1 VTYQENQLI
10 LAEAYNQTS
19 QDPLALNHL
28 NNARAVP
35 GLPALVGITGVA
47 LLDSIMTEKYV
58 ALYQNIEVWNDYRRN
73 CMPALTPYNVVGR
86 VNPIWRGKIP
96 GRLYYGGTEMNVN
109 SHIPDPSTQVAT
121 NGFRNPN
128 DKADCP

>member
-19 QDPLALNHL
+19 NDALALTHL

-35 GLPALVGITGVA
+35 GLSALVGITGVA
-47 LLDSIMTEKYV
+47 LLDSIMIEKYV

-73 CMPALTPYNVVGR
+73 CIPALTPFNVAGR

-96 GRLYYGGTEMNVN
+96 GRLYYSGTEMNVN